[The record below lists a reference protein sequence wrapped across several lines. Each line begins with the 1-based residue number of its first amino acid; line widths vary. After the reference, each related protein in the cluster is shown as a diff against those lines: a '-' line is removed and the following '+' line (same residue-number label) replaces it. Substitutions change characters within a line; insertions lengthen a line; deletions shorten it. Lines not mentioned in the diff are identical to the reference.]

1 MVEVFRTVWCAVVSV
16 VYLVQHEVSIMAD
29 QNYKKALYSSAVA
42 CLGFICFA
50 VGAAA
55 VGLPTW
61 GYYENPE
68 G

>member
-1 MVEVFRTVWCAVVSV
+1 M
-16 VYLVQHEVSIMAD
+16 YHHQHEVSIMAD
-29 QNYKKALYSSAVA
+29 QNKKKAFYSSAVA

-61 GYYENPE
+61 GYFNNPE
-68 G
+68 GQNTLIMGLS

>member
-1 MVEVFRTVWCAVVSV
+1 
-16 VYLVQHEVSIMAD
+16 MAD
-29 QNYKKALYSSAVA
+29 QNKKKALYSSAVA

-61 GYYENPE
+61 GYFNNPQ
-68 G
+68 GQNTVFTGFNQTHF

>member
-1 MVEVFRTVWCAVVSV
+1 
-16 VYLVQHEVSIMAD
+16 MAD
-29 QNYKKALYSSAVA
+29 QSNKKALYSSAVA

-61 GYYENPE
+61 GYFNNPQ

>member
-1 MVEVFRTVWCAVVSV
+1 VLVLR
-16 VYLVQHEVSIMAD
+16 VQHEVSVMAD
-29 QNYKKALYSSAVA
+29 QNNKKALYSSAVA

-55 VGLPTW
+55 VGIPTW
-61 GYYENPE
+61 GYFDNPQ